1 MRSHDPRNDAA
12 AAHRATGVD
21 ESVLFRVWGEFAEM
35 PGLKLT
41 LPQATRLF
49 QLEPTRCERVLGVL
63 VDTGQLVV
71 RGNTF
76 LRTSS
81 A

>member
-1 MRSHDPRNDAA
+1 MQSHDRTDAA
-12 AAHRATGVD
+12 TARRPTGVD
-21 ESVLFRVWGEFAEM
+21 DSALFRVWGEFTEM

-41 LPQATRLF
+41 IPQASRLF
-49 QLEPTRCERVLGVL
+49 QLEATRCERVLGFL
-63 VDTGQLVV
+63 VGTGQLVL

-76 LRTSS
+76 LRTPS

>member
-1 MRSHDPRNDAA
+1 MRSHDMTAA
-12 AAHRATGVD
+12 AATAHPAIGVD
-21 ESVLFRVWGEFAEM
+21 DSVIFRVWGEFAEM

-49 QLEPTRCERVLGVL
+49 QLEAPRCERVLGAL
-63 VDTGQLVV
+63 VDSGQLIV

-76 LRTSS
+76 LRTSV
-81 A
+81 

>member
-1 MRSHDPRNDAA
+1 MHAHVTNHAA
-12 AAHRATGVD
+12 TARGNSVEESAVLSRIRA
-21 ESVLFRVWGEFAEM
+21 EFAEM

-41 LPQATRLF
+41 LPQASRLF
-49 QLEPTRCERVLGVL
+49 QLETLRCQRVLRFL
-63 VDTGQLVV
+63 VETGQLVE

-76 LRTSS
+76 LRTTS

>member
-1 MRSHDPRNDAA
+1 MRSHDTMNDAA
-12 AAHRATGVD
+12 AAHRATGID
-21 ESVLFRVWGEFAEM
+21 DSVLFRVWGEFAEM

-41 LPQATRLF
+41 LPQASRLF
-49 QLEPTRCERVLGVL
+49 QLEASRCQRVLGVL

-76 LRTSS
+76 LRTPS

>member
-1 MRSHDPRNDAA
+1 MRSQETMNTRSAARSATAIDDP
-12 AAHRATGVD
+12 
-21 ESVLFRVWGEFAEM
+21 VLFRVRAEFAEM

-41 LPQATRLF
+41 LPQASRLF
-49 QLEPTRCERVLGVL
+49 QLESSRCRQVLGFL

-76 LRTSS
+76 LTPS